1 MKMYMKDTKKE
12 VNAEVVCT
20 FEDDSKRHF
29 VILTD
34 HSFNDKGEM
43 NIYPYFFEKEN
54 EDILLSEIDSDD
66 LYLVDEAFKKIREEN
81 NI

>member
-1 MKMYMKDTKKE
+1 MKDTKKE

-54 EDILLSEIDSDD
+54 VII
-66 LYLVDEAFKKIREEN
+66 
-81 NI
+81 